1 MDEVNRSLRN
11 LKIEDFI
18 WFLYF
23 FIVIFALVANRL
35 EENYLYTK
43 NIKEKLTGR
52 YINIILLTVAF
63 FIYLYFA
70 ITAKDELKLAMQGTD
85 NKRCRIAFERVVT
98 TTVFLIAGI
107 FALYTE
113 LDDNSSPIDLAIF

>member
-52 YINIILLTVAF
+52 ILF
-63 FIYLYFA
+63 YL
-70 ITAKDELKLAMQGTD
+70 
-85 NKRCRIAFERVVT
+85 R
-98 TTVFLIAGI
+98 
-107 FALYTE
+107 
-113 LDDNSSPIDLAIF
+113 